1 MTTLL
6 INLYLRAFTQH
17 KPRRGLMPGRPRST
31 LKRLDELMERTA
43 AIGDDLF
50 TLMPQ
55 QYFER
60 PDPRDRI
67 CLGWHAAT
75 EAAMDNYRALKALR
89 DFVAEKVG
97 RAERLKGDADL
108 ERR

>member
-1 MTTLL
+1 
-6 INLYLRAFTQH
+6 
-17 KPRRGLMPGRPRST
+17 MPGRPRST
-31 LKRLDELMERTA
+31 LKRLEELMQRTA

-60 PDPRDRI
+60 PDPRDRV
-67 CLGWHAAT
+67 CVGWHLAT

-89 DFVAEKVG
+89 ELVAEKVG
-97 RAERLKGDADL
+97 RAERLAISA
-108 ERR
+108 ERDKRRPFASCRK